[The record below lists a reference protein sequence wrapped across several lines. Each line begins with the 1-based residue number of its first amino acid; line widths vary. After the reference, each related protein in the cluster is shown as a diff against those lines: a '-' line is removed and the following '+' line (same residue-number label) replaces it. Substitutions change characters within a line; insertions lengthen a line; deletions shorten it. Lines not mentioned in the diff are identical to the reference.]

1 MNKLV
6 SISTLAFLI
15 AFVSNC
21 ISLPGIP
28 RIPVSDLDGS
38 AAKVYEVPGC
48 QLQLTVPAGWKGE
61 MAGSTL
67 HIIKDKIDIIVDF
80 TSEKDI
86 TAIQGKVLEEMKEL
100 LDNKNLKSVAPR
112 SRKSSG
118 GVDIQVLPAY
128 AGADSIDADAILCP
142 SGKGAIILYSLSPL
156 STYKTD
162 RPQVMAFTDTAKS
175 LGTIAPAKK

>member
-1 MNKLV
+1 MNKKI
-6 SISTLAFLI
+6 SISMIAVLI
-15 AFVSNC
+15 ALASNC
-21 ISLPGIP
+21 GSLP

-38 AAKVYEVPGC
+38 SAKVYEVPGC
-48 QLQLTVPAGWKGE
+48 QLSLTVPQGWKGE
-61 MAGSTL
+61 MAGTTL

-86 TAIQGKVLEEMKEL
+86 AAIQGEVIKEMKKL
-100 LDNKNLKSVAPR
+100 LENDNLKAAAPR
-112 SRKSSG
+112 TRKSSG
-118 GVDIQVLPAY
+118 GVDVQVLPAY

-142 SGKGAIILYSLSPL
+142 SGKGAVILYSLSPL

-175 LGTIAPAKK
+175 LGALTPAKK

>member
-1 MNKLV
+1 MNKKI
-6 SISTLAFLI
+6 SISMIAFLI
-15 AFVSNC
+15 ALASNC
-21 ISLPGIP
+21 GSLP

-38 AAKVYEVPGC
+38 SAKVYEVPGC
-48 QLQLTVPAGWKGE
+48 QLSLTVPQGWKGE
-61 MAGSTL
+61 MAGTTL

-86 TAIQGKVLEEMKEL
+86 AAIQEEVIKEMKKL
-100 LDNKNLKSVAPR
+100 LENDNLKAAAPR
-112 SRKSSG
+112 TRKSSG
-118 GVDIQVLPAY
+118 GVDVQVLPAY

-142 SGKGAIILYSLSPL
+142 SGKGAVILYSLSPL

-175 LGTIAPAKK
+175 LGALTPAKK

>member
-1 MNKLV
+1 MNKKI
-6 SISTLAFLI
+6 SISMIAFLI
-15 AFVSNC
+15 ALASNC
-21 ISLPGIP
+21 GSLP

-38 AAKVYEVPGC
+38 SAKVYEVPGC
-48 QLQLTVPAGWKGE
+48 QLSLTVPAGWKGE
-61 MAGSTL
+61 MAGTTL

-86 TAIQGKVLEEMKEL
+86 AAIQGEVIKEMKKL
-100 LDNKNLKSVAPR
+100 LENDNLKAAAPR
-112 SRKSSG
+112 TRKSSG
-118 GVDIQVLPAY
+118 GVDVQVLPAY

-142 SGKGAIILYSLSPL
+142 SGKGAVILYSLSPL

-175 LGTIAPAKK
+175 LGALTPAKK